1 MGTQKWLK
9 IKNIICAYR
18 GFLCPGIFSII
29 EGTEVT
35 VDKVE
40 KYVWGELL
48 KV

>member
-1 MGTQKWLK
+1 MVKKYIYIYVRIGDFCVL
-9 IKNIICAYR
+9 
-18 GFLCPGIFSII
+18 GFFSII